1 MDNGSLDRALLPPD
15 CLSRP
20 PGAQLGGVVG
30 RAGIEPAARPGRPV
44 AQCNR
49 CTPGCR
55 PDPVVPL
62 VPPKPQHGLLHW
74 RLWVPTPSCH
84 GGVMEKSHVGAM
96 RNRQTGRRES
106 NPPTRRIVL
115 ALCGGQLASFTPSP
129 GPGMGKRFER
139 PVGRLFCRLQRP
151 GACLNLVPRGALW
164 GCQDSNLD
172 IHGQRPVRLLP
183 PSPYRVCA
191 PPSAG
196 AGCWATPPFA
206 APGHPPKGAARCL
219 QGQQQPGGTH
229 APQEAGGS
237 RTFQAGRSAT
247 GEASPA
253 DDPATLRPQ
262 RNGCCCGPPEY
273 RARQAPVLS
282 IEWR

>member
-20 PGAQLGGVVG
+20 PGVQLGGVDE
-30 RAGIEPAARPGRPV
+30 AEGIEPPNPPHPASRLRRAARQLHPVPRPRDGETLR
-44 AQCNR
+44 APRGQAFLSTPTAR
-49 CTPGCR
+49 C
-55 PDPVVPL
+55 
-62 VPPKPQHGLLHW
+62 LL
-74 RLWVPTPSCH
+74 
-84 GGVMEKSHVGAM
+84 E
-96 RNRQTGRRES
+96 
-106 NPPTRRIVL
+106 
-115 ALCGGQLASFTPSP
+115 
-129 GPGMGKRFER
+129 
-139 PVGRLFCRLQRP
+139 P
-151 GACLNLVPRGALW
+151 GAPRGARR
-164 GCQDSNLD
+164 GGGNRT
-172 IHGQRPVRLLP
+172 HARGLP
-183 PSPYRVCA
+183 PEASDEPSPAYRALVHLGDGLR
-191 PPSAG
+191 SA
-196 AGCWATPPFA
+196 PPFA
-206 APGHPPKGAARCL
+206 APGHPPKEMARCL